1 MFARSKNNN
10 SGVPEGTGAG
20 SSTGASKPNVDQACR
35 IENIASSTR
44 THADSEQDTKP
55 HSLVADCAGSS
66 PFKNSLMQAVASPA
80 VATGIGNT
88 LFVSTLNNRYLT
100 AFYACIAGLSFLNE
114 LRADYRSASS
124 EEHRQSNEGVR
135 APRRGFVG
143 LVREQ
148 LALPG
153 ICLVIDGMAFLGTGI
168 GYLVA
173 SNFAPGAAFT
183 AAICVV
189 FAGGLFAGA
198 RLSNQGV
205 AREPREPWV
214 VEKKAG
220 ALWSRIPTG
229 VQIYLQNPGAL
240 FATGNLPNYSVALF
254 SALRSGESLS
264 LPQTITF
271 GVAAGCACAAAVL
284 GMLPIVGKVTR
295 WQRAMP
301 CMINGV
307 GNVLFG
313 ALLIDTA
320 TSTSLVNP
328 VLIGCA
334 GLAWG
339 VSNAGLAIRILRER

>member
-1 MFARSKNNN
+1 MFARSQNKNG
-10 SGVPEGTGAG
+10 GVPERTGAG
-20 SSTGASKPNVDQACR
+20 SSTGASKPEVDQACR
-35 IENIASSTR
+35 IENLASSAR
-44 THADSEQDTKP
+44 THADSGQDTKP

-66 PFKNSLMQAVASPA
+66 PSKNSLMQAVASPA

-88 LFVSTLNNRYLT
+88 LFVATLNSRYLT

-124 EEHRQSNEGVR
+124 EEHRQSNEGLR
-135 APRRGFVG
+135 APRRGFIG

-153 ICLVIDGMAFLGTGI
+153 ICLVVDGMAFLGTGI

-205 AREPREPWV
+205 AREPREPWG
-214 VEKKAG
+214 VEKKVS
-220 ALWSRIPTG
+220 ALWSRLPTG
-229 VQIYLQNPGAL
+229 LQLYLQNPGAL
-240 FATGNLPNYSVALF
+240 FATGNLPNYSAALF
-254 SALRSGESLS
+254 SALQAGKSLS
-264 LPQTITF
+264 LVQTITF
-271 GVAAGCACAAAVL
+271 GIAAGCACAAAVL
-284 GMLPIVGKVTR
+284 GTLPIVSKVTR
-295 WQRAMP
+295 WQKAMP
-301 CMINGV
+301 CMVNGV

-320 TSTSLVNP
+320 ISNSLVNP